1 MASLI
6 KRRGLWYA
14 RVRWPVDDLRKE
26 TQIPLKT
33 LKSIL
38 NRLNIMLKIK

>member
-14 RVRWPVDDLRKE
+14 RVRWSVDDSRKE

-38 NRLNIMLKIK
+38 YKLNIMLKIK